1 MSRIARRSSF
11 VTGASSSVEKR
22 SASSGGRASP
32 KSRGECEIFAGHVID
47 DSEFPET
54 DLRFAM
60 QCFDMAKVRVGMADG
75 GELAL
80 IYYCVALN
88 LWQRYWWLTRIWL
101 SYSTGIR
108 DGTQFLERVTVQKGR
123 PLANASN
130 CQVWEEILS
139 KHFHT
144 TCEPARQP
152 LRVMPLLVR
161 F

>member
-1 MSRIARRSSF
+1 MRNVAERVLDR
-11 VTGASSSVEKR
+11 VDN
-22 SASSGGRASP
+22 
-32 KSRGECEIFAGHVID
+32 EI
-47 DSEFPET
+47 PET
-54 DLRFAM
+54 DLGFVM

-75 GELAL
+75 GGVGADILL
-80 IYYCVALN
+80 RGIDF